1 MQLEMECRIYCPCRI
16 RPGRL
21 RRHRQ
26 QQLPPQPRQP
36 RVNDGSGRLMTVV
49 LVLHM
54 KARELRTPWLPMPES
69 RKPCGVWVG
78 GVWGACGVG
87 GWVCVCVGGG
97 GGAARGSNAGLHPH
111 HHQHTLS
118 ELQRP
123 QPRTWNGKWSGP
135 RAGAALICTLP
146 TASASDR
153 AIAASTSRV
162 NTQPCMHS
170 DMAMAA
176 MAAMVA
182 MVAMQRQI
190 NAPRCSAKQPGEG
203 FKGGIAAPAQPPPRS
218 HTHAHAP
225 AARGGWH

>member
-1 MQLEMECRIYCPCRI
+1 MLEYKGSLRHGMQLEMECRIYCPCRI

-87 GWVCVCVGGG
+87 GWVCVCVWGGG
-97 GGAARGSNAGLHPH
+97 QQEGQTLVSIPTITSTPSANCSALSHAPGTGSGRG
-111 HHQHTLS
+111 
-118 ELQRP
+118 R
-123 QPRTWNGKWSGP
+123 GP
-135 RAGAALICTLP
+135 
-146 TASASDR
+146 
-153 AIAASTSRV
+153 
-162 NTQPCMHS
+162 
-170 DMAMAA
+170 
-176 MAAMVA
+176 
-182 MVAMQRQI
+182 
-190 NAPRCSAKQPGEG
+190 APR
-203 FKGGIAAPAQPPPRS
+203 
-218 HTHAHAP
+218 
-225 AARGGWH
+225 